1 MTSDISKAFIYGQDV
16 GIPDLTNSIFSCA
29 VFFFQGDPSISCLVS
44 GCAAPPF
51 RLPIIS
57 CKIDLL
63 KRASDLSV
71 RLKYVE
77 DSEGYETS
85 IFQLCSC

>member
-1 MTSDISKAFIYGQDV
+1 MISRLSKAFICGQDV

-29 VFFFQGDPSISCLVS
+29 VLFFKTIHPFPVGCLAVP
-44 GCAAPPF
+44 PPF

-71 RLKYVE
+71 RLEYVE